1 MKIIWSPT
9 AERNLDAIWEYI
21 AQDNLDAADRMTERL
36 RTAANVLLTSPMIGR
51 EGRLARTREL
61 VVADTPYILIYTPS
75 RGRIDIARV
84 IHGAQD
90 WPPRPK

>member
-21 AQDNLDAADRMTERL
+21 AQDNLDAADRIAERL
-36 RTAANVLLTSPMIGR
+36 RSAADMLITSPMMGR
-51 EGRLARTREL
+51 QGRLTGTREL
-61 VVADTPYILIYTPS
+61 VVADTPYILIYVPLRS
-75 RGRIDIARV
+75 HIDIARV
-84 IHGAQD
+84 VHGAQD